1 MLAAE
6 EWIGAHVRLG
16 GSPAVVHERPWST
29 VMRVPLAGGS
39 AAWFTSCA
47 PVQSFEPALTATL
60 SRRWLELVVEVIASE
75 PERGWLLMGSH
86 SATHVQAFG
95 ERNAVPGEIL
105 VRVRPTRVIGQAEL
119 AD

>member
-1 MLAAE
+1 MEDFNEPEDANRAAAV
-6 EWIGAHVRLG
+6 GAKPEPESVHATSFKALRDRRRYPRIDGRASGRRATFRLRLR
-16 GSPAVVHERPWST
+16 SNFHATPAVH
-29 VMRVPLAGGS
+29 
-39 AAWFTSCA
+39 
-47 PVQSFEPALTATL
+47 
-60 SRRWLELVVEVIASE
+60 RW
-75 PERGWLLMGSH
+75 SH